1 MRRIKDKLILKGGKL
16 FSKTF
21 KLIRRSHY
29 NILNFIYKIDKNI
42 PISFS
47 TKMIPLNNVEYPK
60 WEGESEVQINENIT
74 LKLENYLTTIYVNGQ
89 RFSQCKYLLID
100 IPDIALG
107 EEIDSIDK
115 AEAKLSRALEG
126 RMDIIS
132 PQEEFWGHA
141 SNIQAWAENDYDS
154 RILHRTIAFPLLKKL
169 ADLGDNRALIRF
181 QEEIIKRIKEDYL
194 TVTKYIV
201 QEGYLAYIDEDQYD
215 LIRDNSVL
223 ESAMIDIEDLSILVN
238 SSDPHT
244 FARIES
250 DLIDRFEDTR
260 ETQQMREDL
269 RKYLLFLTEKA
280 FNKIKMIPLFNEVL
294 SSDMYSLSELY
305 NQEIPPYIKGHLS
318 NLIYDLALYSNL
330 RDSKSFLSYNLY
342 RALGNQQY
350 DIIMNTPNLHKALFS
365 STFYLRKLSNIPDER
380 AMEELRNYIMDEIRK
395 NNETKIKE
403 LVLENFLQYL
413 SKEQLSESYKNEIVM
428 KYIEAIGTWKKEFE
442 IEEDVKILTIREDN
456 EGIFYIETNNNRE
469 YYIAE
474 DLECAIS
481 YAKEGIESDLE
492 HQPEIFNKSFLES
505 HIDRDRLVKIMKDDF
520 DEVAYDELE
529 IYFDEDE
536 IIEALKIKL
545 KEDEDPSSIWDRDL
559 SNIYDKLQ
567 NTQLYKQKRKDYAH
581 DRVDNELQTYFG
593 KDVYKN
599 YLNLEEAV
607 EDAINTDGWEHFVGS
622 YDGTSNELNNGM
634 VYWRHN

>member
-42 PISFS
+42 QISFS
-47 TKMIPLNNVEYPK
+47 TK
-60 WEGESEVQINENIT
+60 SEVQINENIT